1 MNLHVKVALA
11 LVIVGAASVAAYK
24 LVWPRIEERRQAAQ
38 SDARHTRGKLVIGV
52 DNWVGYFPLCSPEM
66 QRRVRDDG
74 YLLQCDD
81 DQADLP
87 GRLGRLRSGEI
98 QFAVSTVDAY
108 LKNGP
113 AAGFPG
119 AIVAVIDESK
129 GGDAIVAWQD
139 KLSSL
144 DALKRPV
151 PPPIAFTPDSPSEH
165 LLRVAAA
172 HFDVVALKQPGP
184 WRVETKGS
192 SQALQHLLSRKTDAA
207 VLWEPDVS
215 RALATPGIIK
225 LLSTGDTDKLIVDV
239 LIAGRPVLQRAGV
252 VDMLLKHYFA
262 TLNHYRDRPEQL
274 ERDVAGAT
282 KLPLPSVR
290 AMLAGVQWIGLNDNH
305 DHWIGARAPGLVE
318 VIGSSL
324 RILQDAKAISGNPLP
339 NEDPY
344 RIVNSQFVVP
354 LHAAAGASSAGAN
367 LALPVVFQ
375 PLDDAGWDRMREIGT
390 LKPFQVG
397 FRSGTSELG
406 VDGKE
411 ALDQVMDV
419 LRHYPSFRL
428 KIAGHT
434 GTNGDAAEN
443 RQLSADRADSVLR
456 YLNVTHTLDPN
467 RMRILGYGGERPL
480 ARAPGETDRAYQ
492 YRLPR
497 VEVALLKDAP

>member
-1 MNLHVKVALA
+1 MNLHAKIA
-11 LVIVGAASVAAYK
+11 LVLVLLGAAAVAAYK
-24 LVWPRIEERRQAAQ
+24 FVWPRIEERRQVAQ

-52 DNWVGYFPLCSPEM
+52 DNWVGYFPLCSSEM
-66 QRRVRDDG
+66 QRRVRADG

-87 GRLGRLRSGEI
+87 ARLNRLRSGEI
-98 QFAVSTVDAY
+98 QFAVATVDAY
-108 LKNGP
+108 LKNGG

-119 AIVAVIDESK
+119 TVVAVIDESK

-139 KLSSL
+139 KLASL

-151 PPPIAFTPDSPSEH
+151 PPPIAFTPNSPSEH

-172 HFDVVALKQPGP
+172 HFDVPALKQPGA
-184 WRVETKGS
+184 WRVETQGS

-215 RALATPGIIK
+215 RALATPGVIK
-225 LLSTGDTDKLIVDV
+225 LLSTGDADKLIVDV
-239 LIAGRPVLQRAGV
+239 LIAGRPVLQQDEV
-252 VDMLLKHYFA
+252 VQMLLKHYFD
-262 TLNHYRDRPEQL
+262 TLNHYRDRPDQL
-274 ERDVAGAT
+274 ERDVAAAT
-282 KLPLPSVR
+282 KLPSASVR

-305 DHWIGARAPGLVE
+305 DHWLGARAQGLVD

-324 RILQDAKAISGNPLP
+324 RILQEARAISGNPLP

-344 RIVNSQFVVP
+344 RIVNSQFAAA
-354 LHAAAGASSAGAN
+354 LHAQSGSAANGAN
-367 LALPVVFQ
+367 LSLPVVFQ
-375 PLDDAGWDRMREIGT
+375 PLDEAGWSRMREVGT

-397 FRSGTSELG
+397 FRSGTAELG
-406 VDGKE
+406 VEGRE

-428 KIAGHT
+428 KVAGHT
-434 GTNGDAAEN
+434 GTNGDADQN
-443 RQLSADRADSVLR
+443 RQLSAERADAVVR
-456 YLNVTHTLDPN
+456 YLNVTHAIDLN
-467 RMRILGYGGERPL
+467 RMRVLGHGGERPL
-480 ARAPGETDRAYQ
+480 PRSAGESDRAYQ

-497 VEVALLKDAP
+497 VEVTLLKDGP

>member
-1 MNLHVKVALA
+1 MNLHAKVAIA
-11 LVIVGAASVAAYK
+11 LVIVGASAVAAYK
-24 LVWPRIEERRQAAQ
+24 LVWPRIEERRQVAQ

-66 QRRVRDDG
+66 QRRVRADG

-87 GRLGRLRSGEI
+87 GRLNRLRSGEI

-108 LKNGP
+108 LKNGA

-119 AIVAVIDESK
+119 AVVAVIDESK

-139 KLSSL
+139 KLPSL

-172 HFDVVALKQPGP
+172 HFDVVALKQPGA
-184 WRVETKGS
+184 WRVETQGS

-215 RALATPGIIK
+215 RALATPGIVK

-239 LIAGRPVLQRAGV
+239 LIAGRPVLQRSDV
-252 VDMLLKHYFA
+252 VAMLLAHYFD

-274 ERDVAGAT
+274 ERDVAAAT
-282 KLPLPSVR
+282 KLPAASVR
-290 AMLAGVQWIGLNDNH
+290 TMLAGVQWTGLNDNH
-305 DHWIGARAPGLVE
+305 DHWLGTRAQGLVD

-324 RILQDAKAISGNPLP
+324 RILQDSKAIAGNPLP

-344 RIVNSQFVVP
+344 RIVNSQFTAA
-354 LHAAAGASSAGAN
+354 LHAASGSSSNGAN

-375 PLDDAGWDRMREIGT
+375 PLDDAGWNRMREIGT
-390 LKPFQVG
+390 LKAFQVV

-406 VDGKE
+406 VEGKE
-411 ALDQVMDV
+411 ALDQVMEI

-434 GTNGDAAEN
+434 GTNGDPLEN
-443 RQLSADRADSVLR
+443 RQLSTDRADAVAR

-467 RMRILGYGGERPL
+467 RMRVLGYGGERPL
-480 ARAPGETDRAYQ
+480 ARAAAESDRSYQ

-497 VEVALLKDAP
+497 VEVTLLKDGP